1 MEQTNQVGTS
11 DSNQQVI
18 PKLLT
23 IEELSDLLQVPK
35 SWIYDRSRMS
45 KTNNFPV
52 LRVGK
57 YLRFD
62 YQTVLEWL
70 KGQGGTRI

>member
-11 DSNQQVI
+11 DSNQQVT

-23 IEELSDLLQVPK
+23 IQELSDLLSVPK
-35 SWIYDRSRMS
+35 SWIYDRTRMS
-45 KTNNFPV
+45 ESNGFPV

-57 YLRFD
+57 YLRFHLGK
-62 YQTVLEWL
+62 VMSWLEN
-70 KGQGGTRI
+70 Q